1 MSPGIDGDH
10 YKQVS
15 AQGTL
20 MNKILNFERIL
31 CPVAQAHE
39 SDEGL
44 RYAIL
49 IARSYGAR
57 LSVLTCNDDGS
68 LPGDE
73 TIEAMRTG
81 IKRAIEH
88 SFVSFPGSADAVR
101 LDWDLKVISNNRP
114 EEAINR
120 EATSQNVDLIVMG
133 SRRRSAPSVVVLG
146 STAEAVCRTAPCSVL
161 VTRLAGRSDAARTN
175 GNLELKKLLVATD
188 FSSHSQLALQ
198 YGLSLA
204 QEYQSELHLVHVITG
219 ARRTEAEI
227 SWTSQDTEGAYHAAA
242 RRLHESVPGEVHLW
256 SNVTHAVREG
266 KAYREIVTYAVE
278 QDIDLICIGA
288 HGQEF
293 TLGTLIGTNTDR
305 VLRQAPCPVLVTRPV
320 QSEAENDDELKR

>member
-1 MSPGIDGDH
+1 
-10 YKQVS
+10 
-15 AQGTL
+15 

-57 LSVLTCNDDGS
+57 LSVLTCNDGS
-68 LPGDE
+68 SSGDE
-73 TIEAMRTG
+73 TVEAMRTG

-88 SFVSFPGSADAVR
+88 SFLSLPGSADAVR
-101 LDWDLKVISNNRP
+101 LDWDLTVVNNNRA

-120 EATSQNVDLIVMG
+120 EAASQNVDLIVMG
-133 SRRRSAPSVVVLG
+133 SHRRSAPSVVVLG

-161 VTRLAGRSDAARTN
+161 VTRLAARHDAARTN
-175 GNLELKKLLVATD
+175 GNLKLKKLLVATD
-188 FSSHSQLALQ
+188 FSSHSELALQ

-219 ARRTEAEI
+219 GARSTEAEI
-227 SWTSQDTEGAYHAAA
+227 SWTSQDTEGPYHAAA

-266 KAYREIVTYAVE
+266 KAYREIVSYAVE

-293 TLGTLIGTNTDR
+293 TLGTLFGTNTDR

-320 QSEAENDDELKR
+320 QSEAEK

>member
-1 MSPGIDGDH
+1 
-10 YKQVS
+10 
-15 AQGTL
+15 

-49 IARSYGAR
+49 IARAYGAR
-57 LSVLTCNDDGS
+57 LSVLTCNDGS
-68 LPGDE
+68 SPGDE
-73 TIEAMRTG
+73 TVEAMRTG

-88 SFVSFPGSADAVR
+88 SFVSLPGPADAVG
-101 LDWDLKVISNNRP
+101 LDWDLTVVKSSRP
-114 EEAINR
+114 EDAINR
-120 EATSQNVDLIVMG
+120 AAASQNADLIVMG

-161 VTRLAGRSDAARTN
+161 VTRLAARHGGARTN

-188 FSSHSQLALQ
+188 FSSYSGLALQ

-219 ARRTEAEI
+219 ARSNEAEI
-227 SWTSQDTEGAYHAAA
+227 SWTSQETEGPYHAAA
-242 RRLHESVPGEVHLW
+242 RRLHESVPAEVHLW

-266 KAYREIVTYAVE
+266 KAYREIVAYAVE
-278 QDIDLICIGA
+278 QDIDLICVGA

-293 TLGTLIGTNTDR
+293 KLGTLFGTNTDR
-305 VLRQAPCPVLVTRPV
+305 VLRQAPCPVLVARP
-320 QSEAENDDELKR
+320 AKTMK

>member
-1 MSPGIDGDH
+1 
-10 YKQVS
+10 
-15 AQGTL
+15 

-31 CPVAQAHE
+31 CPVAQSHE

-57 LSVLTCNDDGS
+57 LSVLTCNDGS
-68 LPGDE
+68 SPGDE
-73 TIEAMRTG
+73 TVDAMRTG

-88 SFVSFPGSADAVR
+88 SLVSFPGSKDAVS
-101 LDWDLKVISNNRP
+101 LDWDLMVVTNNRP

-120 EATSQNVDLIVMG
+120 EAASQNVDLIVMG
-133 SRRRSAPSVVVLG
+133 SRRRSGPSVLVLG

-161 VTRLAGRSDAARTN
+161 VTRLAARHDAAKTN

-188 FSSHSQLALQ
+188 FSSHSEMALQ

-219 ARRTEAEI
+219 AKSTEAEI
-227 SWTSQDTEGAYHAAA
+227 SWTSQDTEGPYYAAA

-266 KAYREIVTYAVE
+266 KAYREIVSYAME

-293 TLGTLIGTNTDR
+293 TLGTLFGTNTDR

-320 QSEAENDDELKR
+320 QSEAEK